1 MLNIRFV
8 PAEPTGDFLVAA
20 KPVEPTSPNQV
31 MALVRMG
38 ADRTKAQFNNLA
50 GRIEKSWNEIV
61 SYDNN
66 LRVETVE
73 NKEKKLCIVSF
84 VAIITGRENGV
95 YLPNVRFS
103 LFFSSL
109 PIFTVRYSYFHRSSP
124 CQY

>member
-1 MLNIRFV
+1 
-8 PAEPTGDFLVAA
+8 
-20 KPVEPTSPNQV
+20 
-31 MALVRMG
+31 MG

-95 YLPNVRFS
+95 YLPNIPSSVVIALNS
-103 LFFSSL
+103 LFYSEAAREPEPETEAESEAEEVIEVIRTTQPSADEPNKL
-109 PIFTVRYSYFHRSSP
+109 PSP
-124 CQY
+124 